1 MTKKITEGNATVQI
15 SDELDK
21 SIAKLIQKAA
31 PEAIK
36 VFESSMMEIKA
47 DAESSWP
54 VRQPIRIMRNAK
66 GEIVKNEKGQA
77 VVFKNPPSKRSID
90 KFKVETQ
97 IRGGEIVV
105 SFINDASY
113 ANMIRMGIDSKG
125 DRSEIFLP
133 LGARVWDNVVFSPVK
148 KAAKRVAEQYAD
160 ELIKLQK
167 D

>member
-77 VVFKNPPSKRSID
+77 VVFKNPPSKRYFATLLFEYS
-90 KFKVETQ
+90 KT
-97 IRGGEIVV
+97 IR
-105 SFINDASY
+105 
-113 ANMIRMGIDSKG
+113 
-125 DRSEIFLP
+125 
-133 LGARVWDNVVFSPVK
+133 
-148 KAAKRVAEQYAD
+148 
-160 ELIKLQK
+160 
-167 D
+167 